1 MYLKKK
7 KINEIKE
14 GDRIEDAFVVK
25 IKKGISQYAKG
36 YSFNLLLSDSSG
48 KTIEYRYWGS
58 NDEQKVNNIY
68 SPIKNDS
75 IVLAQGKAQVYSGKM
90 QISTNEPDTIR
101 VLKEGEYK
109 QEDFVLGPKKDIEEM
124 FKELMSYIDSV
135 SNNEIKLIL
144 KKVFENEEFVKKF
157 KKAPAAIEIHH
168 NWIGG
173 LLQHTLEIIKY
184 CELSKDLFNLDKD
197 LLIAGAVLHDIG
209 KVEEIEVTSRIKGT
223 KKGQLQ
229 GHIHIGFSM
238 AEKIMEQLNISE
250 EIRNKLLHIIV
261 SHHGKLEYGSAKE
274 PMFPEAFVIYYAD
287 ELSSKIVEILQFI
300 ESSKQDTEDDFMF
313 HKRYNRNILLG

>member
-14 GDRIEDAFVVK
+14 GERIEDVFVVK

-48 KTIEYRYWGS
+48 KTIEYRYWCS

-124 FKELMSYIDSV
+124 FKELTQYINKIE
-135 SNNEIKLIL
+135 NNEIKSIL
-144 KKVFENEEFVKKF
+144 NKIFEDQEFTEKF

-238 AEKIMEQLNISE
+238 AEKIMEQLNISDD
-250 EIRNKLLHIIV
+250 IKNKLLHIIV

>member
-58 NDEQKVNNIY
+58 NDEKKVNALY
-68 SPIKNDS
+68 LPIKNDS
-75 IVLAQGKAQVYSGKM
+75 IVLVQGKAQAYSGKM
-90 QISTNEPDTIR
+90 QISTNEPDTIK
-101 VLKEGEYK
+101 VLKEGEYN

-124 FKELMSYIDSV
+124 FKELIQYINKIE
-135 SNNEIKLIL
+135 NNEIKSIL
-144 KKVFENEEFVKKF
+144 NKIFEDKEFTEKF

-184 CELSKDLFNLDKD
+184 CEVSKDLYKLNKD

-223 KKGQLQ
+223 KKGQLH
-229 GHIHIGFSM
+229 GHIHLGYTKVSR
-238 AEKIMEQLNISE
+238 IM
-250 EIRNKLLHIIV
+250 
-261 SHHGKLEYGSAKE
+261 
-274 PMFPEAFVIYYAD
+274 D
-287 ELSSKIVEILQFI
+287 ELN
-300 ESSKQDTEDDFMF
+300 T
-313 HKRYNRNILLG
+313 

>member
-14 GDRIEDAFVVK
+14 GERIEDVFVVK

-124 FKELMSYIDSV
+124 FQELMHYINKIE
-135 SNNEIKLIL
+135 NNEIKSIL
-144 KKVFENEEFVKKF
+144 NKIFEDKEFTEKF

-184 CELSKDLFNLDKD
+184 CELSKELFNLDND

-238 AEKIMEQLNISE
+238 AEKIMEQLNISDD
-250 EIRNKLLHIIV
+250 IKNKLLHIIV